1 MQYDI
6 AALISLQNNLQPG
19 TARDIEMHFP
29 QNRCNV
35 FRLTSSNDKINSLVS
50 NPTLDGPGYKQSSAC
65 LTYVVLQV
73 LTRLGYTLSLNK
85 CQLSD
90 TGKLNPSNRKGG

>member
-1 MQYDI
+1 LYIDDRFAVSNPTLDGPGYKQSSACLTYVVLQVLTRLGYTLSLNKCSLYDI

-35 FRLTSSNDKINSLVS
+35 FRLTSSNDKIN
-50 NPTLDGPGYKQSSAC
+50 
-65 LTYVVLQV
+65 
-73 LTRLGYTLSLNK
+73 
-85 CQLSD
+85 
-90 TGKLNPSNRKGG
+90 